1 MRGDSESASKNTS
14 EPIFKYLKYSK
25 IRISENSLASDLVF
39 VVKLTDR
46 HIQMIWEIVNCSENL
61 VSEILSQSEDV
72 TIEAVAE
79 SMTDLIQEIETTVL

>member
-1 MRGDSESASKNTS
+1 M
-14 EPIFKYLKYSK
+14 
-25 IRISENSLASDLVF
+25 
-39 VVKLTDR
+39 KLTDR

-61 VSEILSQSEDV
+61 VSEILSQSEEV